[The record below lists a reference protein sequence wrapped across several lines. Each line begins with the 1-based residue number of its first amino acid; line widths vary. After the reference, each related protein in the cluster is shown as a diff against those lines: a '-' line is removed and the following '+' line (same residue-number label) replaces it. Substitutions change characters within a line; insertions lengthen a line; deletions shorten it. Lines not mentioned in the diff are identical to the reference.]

1 MPSDPAR
8 RELTEALE
16 QLLGPRNTATLM
28 ESLPPQPWD
37 ELATKRDLERA
48 VTDLRGELRGHM
60 GELRGEMG
68 ELRGEMGEL
77 RGEMGELRG
86 EMGELRGEMGEFR
99 GEVMELRA
107 EVRSLTPKLLVASL
121 GSSATLMGFVLAAAA
136 LMR

>member
-68 ELRGEMGEL
+68 ELRGEMGE
-77 RGEMGELRG
+77 
-86 EMGELRGEMGEFR
+86 FR

>member
-86 EMGELRGEMGEFR
+86 E
-99 GEVMELRA
+99 VMELRA